1 MQPTTETTAQAVEGR
16 DSADAP
22 APLRLRHRILQAG
35 TWVVTGFVLDKLI
48 AAAQLIVLARLLTP
62 ADFGLMAASAVV
74 LLALL
79 MLSEVGIE
87 QSLVT
92 RRDVND
98 TDLAVAWTLSV
109 GRALMLAVC
118 LWIFADAIAL
128 FFRMPELA
136 SLLRVHSFA
145 LLIQGAQSPALA
157 VLLRNLNLRGRV
169 RLDLTRRVVEAVA
182 TISLAIW
189 LRSPWALLWGQL
201 IGFAVGCVLSY
212 VIAPFKPSLTLH
224 RSSLTQFVQF
234 GKHVNVTMILIFGVI
249 SGGEFVVGRML
260 GQETLGLY
268 QIALAI
274 PFLLGMRLPI
284 MINQVSLPAYAAL
297 RQDRAGTVRAFTL
310 QIGVM
315 SLLLVPAAAILALTS
330 HELVELVFG
339 SSWLGAAKPLQILSV
354 CAVCAGFCGVIASL
368 HYGLNRPDLQTRVW
382 VIQFLCYAVSIVPLT
397 AWFGLVGAAAA
408 LSLSYLVGLLL
419 QVIFTLRLLGAT
431 AWPAFSASGIGIIL
445 VAGIGGALA
454 AVRAGSLGPTAVW
467 ALPACA
473 LLGVTLYALYLW
485 WVEYPRLRE
494 LWRRE

>member
-1 MQPTTETTAQAVEGR
+1 MQAVEGR

-74 LLALL
+74 VLALQT
-79 MLSEVGIE
+79 LSEVGIE

-98 TDLAVAWTLSV
+98 TDLAVAWTLSIS
-109 GRALMLAVC
+109 RALMLAVC

-145 LLIQGAQSPALA
+145 LLIHGAQSPALA
-157 VLLRNLNLRGRV
+157 VLLRNLDLRGRV

-201 IGFAVGCVLSY
+201 IGFAVGAVLSY

-249 SGGEFVVGRML
+249 SAGEFVVGRML

-274 PFLLGMRLPI
+274 PLLLGMRLPI
-284 MINQVSLPAYAAL
+284 MINQVGLPTYAAL
-297 RQDRAGTVRAFTL
+297 RQDRAGVVRAFTL

-315 SLLLVPAAAILALTS
+315 SLLLIPIAAVLALTS
-330 HELVELVFG
+330 EDLVAWLFG
-339 SSWLGAAKPLQILSV
+339 ASWQGAAKPMQVLSLF
-354 CAVCAGFCGVIASL
+354 AVCAGLHHVISSL

-382 VIQFLCYAVSIVPLT
+382 AFQFVVYATCIVPLT
-397 AWFGLVGAAAA
+397 AWYGLVGAAMA
-408 LSLSYLVGLLL
+408 LSISYLVGLIL
-419 QVIFTLRLLGAT
+419 QIVFTVRLLGSA
-431 AWPAFSASGIGIIL
+431 AWAAFLTSGRSILLTIAIGSAVFALRMFSSG
-445 VAGIGGALA
+445 LA
-454 AVRAGSLGPTAVW
+454 AIW
-467 ALPACA
+467 ALTACA
-473 LLGVTLYALYLW
+473 LLGATLYALYLW
-485 WVEYPRLRE
+485 RVEYPRLLP
-494 LWRRE
+494 LWKGEAQ